1 MSAFCKVKD
10 VEKFDPDADPE
21 TGIEE
26 KRLLTGTDPPFEGD
40 ELTILNVLFELLTF

>member
-10 VEKFDPDADPE
+10 VEKFDPDADPVTE
-21 TGIEE
+21 TDV

-40 ELTILNVLFELLTF
+40 ELTILNVLFALLTF